1 MRLLSVLLFLVAIAT
16 CIREEGA
23 TEMVPDRDEDALA
36 INGYLE
42 NSSPNM
48 ELGKYGADVLKK
60 LRWQHEEEHEDED
73 LRQLKE
79 FK

>member
-1 MRLLSVLLFLVAIAT
+1 
-16 CIREEGA
+16 
-23 TEMVPDRDEDALA
+23 MVPDRDEDALA